1 MGWFVLAKLFSVL
14 ISLVHL
20 GRLSDPEKDLE
31 ILLLRQQI
39 SILLRNHDQPVR
51 ATRFEKLTLAV
62 IASRLKELTHL
73 SAKLMEEFIRLFQ
86 PETVL
91 GWHRELVRRKWTFPH
106 KARGGRPRLTKEIE
120 DLIIRMAKENPH
132 WGYGKIQ
139 RELLKLNTTVSES
152 AVRDVLKRRH
162 IQPTPTRNGSENWQ
176 HLMAHYKEQILACDF
191 FTVDTLWLKRLY
203 VFFFI
208 ELGTRKV
215 HLAGITAH
223 PEAGWVTQQARQVVW
238 ELKESKAD
246 MHFLIRD
253 RDSKFTQEFDTV
265 FQSEG
270 THIIQIPFRAPN
282 ANAYAERWVR
292 TVREECLDQI
302 LILNEPHLRRVLKTY
317 DDYYNRQRPHQ
328 GIGQQ
333 SPIPRTPQNTSGKV
347 RNRKVLGGII
357 NDYYRSVDSTP
368 M

>member
-39 SILLRNHDQPVR
+39 SILLRTHDQTVC

-62 IASRLKELTHL
+62 IASRLKELTHR
-73 SAKLMEEFIRLFQ
+73 SAKQMEEFIRLFQ

-120 DLIIRMAKENPH
+120 DLIVRMAKENPR

-139 RELLKLNTTVSES
+139 GELLKLKYTVSES

-162 IQPTPTRNGSENWQ
+162 IQPTPTRNASENWQ

-203 VFFFI
+203 VLFFI
-208 ELGTRKV
+208 ELGTRNV

-223 PEAGWVTQQARQVVW
+223 PNAGWITQQARQVVW
-238 ELKESKAD
+238 ELSESKTTIRY
-246 MHFLIRD
+246 LIRD

-265 FQSEG
+265 FQAEG
-270 THIIQIPFRAPN
+270 TQIIETPFRAPK

-328 GIGQQ
+328 GIQQQ

-357 NDYYRSVDSTP
+357 NDYYRSAGPTP

>member
-14 ISLVHL
+14 ISLVRL
-20 GRLSDPEKDLE
+20 GRLSETEKDLE

-39 SILLRNHDQPVR
+39 SILLRNRDQPVC
-51 ATRFEKLTLAV
+51 ATHIEKLTLAV
-62 IASRLKELTHL
+62 ITARLKELTHR
-73 SAKLMEEFIRLFQ
+73 SACQLREFMQLFQ

-91 GWHRELVRRKWTFPH
+91 GWHRELVRRKWTFSH
-106 KARGGRPRLTKEIE
+106 KTKCGRPRVNQEIE
-120 DLIIRMAKENPH
+120 ELIVRMAKENPR

-139 RELLKLNTTVSES
+139 GELLKLSFSVSVS
-152 AVRDVLKRRH
+152 TVRDVLKRH
-162 IQPTPTRNGSENWQ
+162 YIQPTPARNGSESW
-176 HLMAHYKEQILACDF
+176 HHFMVHYKEQILACDF
-191 FTVDTLWLKRLY
+191 FAVDTLWLKRLY
-203 VFFFI
+203 VLFFI

-223 PEAGWVTQQARQVVW
+223 PIADWVTQQAREVVW
-238 ELKESKAD
+238 ELSENKQTLRY
-246 MHFLIRD
+246 LIRD

-270 THIIQIPFRAPN
+270 AHIIETPFRAPN

-292 TVREECLDQI
+292 TVREECLDQL

-328 GIGQQ
+328 GIRQQ
-333 SPIPRTPQNTSGKV
+333 SPIPRTSRNTTGIIQK
-347 RNRKVLGGII
+347 RAVLGGII
-357 NDYYRSVDSTP
+357 NDYYRSAGYSP